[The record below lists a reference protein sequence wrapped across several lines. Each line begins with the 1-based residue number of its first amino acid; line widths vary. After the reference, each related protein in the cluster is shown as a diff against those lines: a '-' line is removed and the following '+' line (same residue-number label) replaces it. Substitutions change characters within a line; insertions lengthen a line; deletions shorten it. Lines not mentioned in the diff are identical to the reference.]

1 MAKKSQTR
9 ARRNNTQVGPQVV
22 NFYNHGTV
30 NVDAR
35 QNNSTS
41 PKYNYSGCT
50 FNYAQSRP
58 FTIED
63 QIDPTH
69 PIFSQEA
76 ENIEASVITEVIP
89 TEESSKTDESIQG
102 EKGTSNIRSKFWNRL
117 AVAGLATAV
126 MLSIALIHNQISK

>member
-41 PKYNYSGCT
+41 PKYSYSGCT
-50 FNYAQSRP
+50 FNYSQSRP

-63 QIDPTH
+63 QIDPGH
-69 PIFSQEA
+69 PIFSQSRNDSE
-76 ENIEASVITEVIP
+76 IEVIP
-89 TEESSKTDESIQG
+89 ETIQMEEATSPTEIQNDTRTSKNLI
-102 EKGTSNIRSKFWNRL
+102 SNKMWQKI
-117 AVAGLATAV
+117 AVAGLATAA
-126 MLSIALIHNQISK
+126 MLSLVFIHK

>member
-41 PKYNYSGCT
+41 PKNTYTYCT
-50 FNYAQSRP
+50 VYHHTPQDCRP
-58 FTIED
+58 FTLRD
-63 QIDPTH
+63 QIEEGH
-69 PIFSQEA
+69 PILGKINP
-76 ENIEASVITEVIP
+76 NISEPVLPGVSTPVASADTNC
-89 TEESSKTDESIQG
+89 TKSHKSSLWG
-102 EKGTSNIRSKFWNRL
+102 WL
-117 AVAGLATAV
+117 AVGVGISLAAATAT
-126 MLSIALIHNQISK
+126 AKYFNN